1 MFFQPIMSERDLS
14 KFSCSFGV
22 TYMQPSRFLY
32 SSCGVVMSPT
42 TMKSHPSIFAYF
54 LVASVGAL
62 IVVVT
67 MALRIFIN
75 KEVCVSYTK
84 KILDGETHSS
94 RFQTF
99 FLNVRNKKK
108 YRIFQNTLNV

>member
-42 TMKSHPSIFAYF
+42 TMKSHPSIFAYS

-75 KEVCVSYTK
+75 KEV
-84 KILDGETHSS
+84 ILYIIKRYASHIRKRYWMGKHTHPDFRLS
-94 RFQTF
+94 F
-99 FLNVRNKKK
+99 
-108 YRIFQNTLNV
+108 